1 MSWFNKEELVLVLLC
16 TFPSFVMYLLTGSSL
31 FAVMGLVPSCSFIV
45 FYAIRCDVFNLL
57 LHIIQIF
64 ILSVLLYE
72 SRDNTIAFALC
83 TALMCAFYIGFTAGD
98 KGLRVYGTFVI
109 VPSLYIANELYRI
122 ETSGLEYGLNSYI
135 NLFPLLAL
143 PAVIFALALSYLACK
158 PIIRFDKLWR
168 HGASKEQITK
178 SWVTATAAFFAVGLT
193 ILVAKY
199 NAIDHYEWIIWS
211 AVSVCTGELISMR
224 KKVKHRV
231 MGSVLAII
239 IASVLAYNGIKY
251 DFVAIISVLLIPATI
266 TLSDYFFAFTL
277 RSFLTVFA
285 ASSIDFSI
293 EKLSAVVLGCFIGFV
308 LAFLMMGIHQRWR
321 AFKS

>member
-1 MSWFNKEELVLVLLC
+1 MPWFNKEELVLVLLC

-31 FAVMGLVPSCSFIV
+31 FAVMGLIASCSFIV

-64 ILSVLLYE
+64 VLSIVLYE
-72 SRDNTIAFALC
+72 SRDHTVVFALC
-83 TALMCAFYIGFTAGD
+83 TALMCAFYIGFAGGN
-98 KGLRVYGTFVI
+98 KGLRIYGTFVI

-122 ETSGLEYGLNSYI
+122 ETSGVEYGFDSYI
-135 NLFPLLAL
+135 ILFPFLAM
-143 PAVIFALALSYLACK
+143 PAVFFAIALSHLDQQ

-168 HGASKEQITK
+168 HGASKEQIAE
-178 SWVTATAAFFAVGLT
+178 SWVTASAAFFAVGLT
-193 ILVAKY
+193 IIVAKY

-224 KKVKHRV
+224 KKLKHRV
-231 MGSVLAII
+231 MGSVLAVI
-239 IASVLAYNGIKY
+239 IASALAYNGIKY
-251 DFVAIISVLLIPATI
+251 DFIAIISVLLIPATI
-266 TLSDYFFAFTL
+266 TLNDYFFAFTL

-293 EKLSAVVLGCFIGFV
+293 EKLSAVVIGCVTGFV
-308 LAFLMMGIHQRWR
+308 LAFCMMSIHQRW
-321 AFKS
+321 KHIKN